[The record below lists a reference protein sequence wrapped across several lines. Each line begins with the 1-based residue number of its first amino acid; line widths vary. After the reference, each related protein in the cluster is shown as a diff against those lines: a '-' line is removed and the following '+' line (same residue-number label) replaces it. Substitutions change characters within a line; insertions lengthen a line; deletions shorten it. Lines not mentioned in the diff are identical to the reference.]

1 MVLTLGGI
9 NKNTKEYIYP
19 IIANKIDNYI
29 CPECEKDIILCK
41 GKFIK
46 PYFRHN
52 IDNLPCNHYN
62 NPTETQIHKDAK
74 NLLKTLLLN
83 KTHLSFIRKCNC
95 CKNNE
100 IFEIPNISEISKII
114 LEYRFEF
121 NGTKIADIAYIE
133 NSKIIYIFEICNTHR
148 TCKDKRPEP
157 WFEINAEKLIQ
168 LVNNNDKLSK
178 LEIPC
183 IREEKCKECI
193 ENDKNKIMNKELA
206 LNKLYDFLNKG
217 IEIPPFYYHSLQFG
231 EVKKNI
237 KYNDQTF
244 DLILYLIDGDD
255 KYEFYYIS
263 IIDNNSN
270 IYNFINEQNYASDN
284 ISIYYININWV
295 LSQQTHPKV
304 ISYVA
309 SFDLYNNNLDYN
321 DEKNLIKCEKCGWGR
336 CPLWVKRTNTN
347 SKYKCVFI
355 GCGNCEYNSNS
366 EYINCI
372 LCKKKESPL
381 WVMETNINNRLCKSC
396 DINAYSNIFLSVP
409 FNDKDHAKK
418 LGCKWNNYYKR
429 WYTDRKNKNIDIILK
444 QWTSI

>member
-133 NSKIIYIFEICNTHR
+133 NSKIIYIF
-148 TCKDKRPEP
+148 
-157 WFEINAEKLIQ
+157 
-168 LVNNNDKLSK
+168 
-178 LEIPC
+178 
-183 IREEKCKECI
+183 
-193 ENDKNKIMNKELA
+193 
-206 LNKLYDFLNKG
+206 
-217 IEIPPFYYHSLQFG
+217 
-231 EVKKNI
+231 
-237 KYNDQTF
+237 
-244 DLILYLIDGDD
+244 
-255 KYEFYYIS
+255 
-263 IIDNNSN
+263 
-270 IYNFINEQNYASDN
+270 
-284 ISIYYININWV
+284 
-295 LSQQTHPKV
+295 
-304 ISYVA
+304 
-309 SFDLYNNNLDYN
+309 
-321 DEKNLIKCEKCGWGR
+321 
-336 CPLWVKRTNTN
+336 
-347 SKYKCVFI
+347 
-355 GCGNCEYNSNS
+355 
-366 EYINCI
+366 
-372 LCKKKESPL
+372 
-381 WVMETNINNRLCKSC
+381 
-396 DINAYSNIFLSVP
+396 
-409 FNDKDHAKK
+409 
-418 LGCKWNNYYKR
+418 
-429 WYTDRKNKNIDIILK
+429 
-444 QWTSI
+444 